1 MTKVRLW
8 SKPNVLKGCGTWELQ
23 PLLQEE
29 LALQQDVMATASGV
43 SISSHH
49 PYLLGLLTY
58 LILLELKPKKL
69 HFMNIFMQ
77 SNMHIY

>member
-8 SKPNVLKGCGTWELQ
+8 SKPNILNGCGTWELQ

-29 LALQQDVMATASGV
+29 LALQQDVMATAIGV

-49 PYLLGLLTY
+49 PYLLGLVTY
-58 LILLELKPKKL
+58 FILLELQPKKL

>member
-8 SKPNVLKGCGTWELQ
+8 SKPNVLNGCGTRELQ
-23 PLLQEE
+23 PLLQEK

-43 SISSHH
+43 SISSQH
-49 PYLLGLLTY
+49 PYLLGLVTY
-58 LILLELKPKKL
+58 LILLELQPKKL